1 MSAPRIHT
9 LKIWPPFLE
18 LIAAGK
24 KRFEL
29 RRNDRD
35 YREGDVLDLVEFDPK
50 IGGYTGRRLRVQVTY
65 ILRIRD
71 MDTGLKTALGL
82 NPALAPV
89 NDLAVLSICPL
100 GDDSPTDM
108 EETNG
113 QTA

>member
-1 MSAPRIHT
+1 MSASRIHT
-9 LKIWPPFLE
+9 LKTLPQFFE
-18 LIAAGK
+18 LIASGK

-35 YREGDVLDLVEFDPK
+35 YLEGDVLDLMEFDPK

-71 MDTGLKTALGL
+71 MDTCLKTALGL

-100 GDDSPTDM
+100 GDDSPADM
-108 EETNG
+108 EGANG